1 MDCLCL
7 SEPFNIWFRS
17 RAPRGEDESLCSQRT
32 RKEEEVRMGDVQGME
47 GWLRSS
53 SKDHQVDVKRKR
65 SFSKEDFVSSTSRN
79 DTMDVVEGNRVYIS
93 WDKFVTKSFL
103 DAHFSRFGEV
113 EFIWILTSPQSSDT
127 LQSDKPDKSSRHVGI
142 CDEHHCTACHC
153 LKTLWLL

>member
-1 MDCLCL
+1 
-7 SEPFNIWFRS
+7 
-17 RAPRGEDESLCSQRT
+17 
-32 RKEEEVRMGDVQGME
+32 MGDVRGME

-93 WDKFVTKSFL
+93 WDRFVTKSFL

-113 EFIWILTSPQSSDT
+113 EFIWMARNGAFFGFVNFVSKVVGRSLVGACHNVEGVQIEIKMA
-127 LQSDKPDKSSRHVGI
+127 KPDGRMQY
-142 CDEHHCTACHC
+142 
-153 LKTLWLL
+153 